1 MCFVVTSQILALP
14 FYDFA
19 FLTLEKQDG
28 QNSVLSVVGPIATSV
43 GALRLMMKSILSQE
57 PWLHDPLVA
66 EIPWRDA
73 QEQAV
78 LDLVKSSG
86 DGQLSFGVMHL
97 DGQIHPQ
104 PPVRRAIEIVVKTVE
119 KLGHKVI
126 EWKPPS
132 HKRGVDLCVRNPSP
146 LKLEIF

>member
-1 MCFVVTSQILALP
+1 M
-14 FYDFA
+14 
-19 FLTLEKQDG
+19 
-28 QNSVLSVVGPIATSV
+28 LSVVGPIATSV

-73 QEQAV
+73 QEQEV
-78 LDLVKSSG
+78 LDMIKSSG
-86 DGQLSFGVMHL
+86 GGQLSFGVMYL

-104 PPVRRAIEIVVKTVE
+104 PPVHRAIEIVVKTVE

-126 EWKPPS
+126 EWQPPS
-132 HKRGVDLCVRNPSP
+132 HARGTELVVRIPSP
-146 LKLEIF
+146 VKLEKS

>member
-1 MCFVVTSQILALP
+1 M
-14 FYDFA
+14 
-19 FLTLEKQDG
+19 
-28 QNSVLSVVGPIATSV
+28 LSVVGPLATSV

-73 QEQAV
+73 QEQAI
-78 LDLVKSSG
+78 LDLASSSG
-86 DGQLSFGVMHL
+86 GGQLSFGVMYL

-119 KLGHKVI
+119 KLGHKII

-132 HKRGVDLCVRNPSP
+132 HQRGAELCVRKP
-146 LKLEIF
+146 LSLA

>member
-1 MCFVVTSQILALP
+1 MGNHNRNPHVHSPCSYTMMTS
-14 FYDFA
+14 DM
-19 FLTLEKQDG
+19 QDG

-43 GALRLMMKSILSQE
+43 GALRLIMKSILSQE

-73 QEQAV
+73 QEKAV
-78 LDLVKSSG
+78 LDMIKSSG
-86 DGQLSFGVMHL
+86 GGQLSFGVMYL
-97 DGQIHPQ
+97 DGKIHPQ
-104 PPVRRAIEIVVKTVE
+104 PPVRRAMEIVVKTVE

-132 HKRGVDLCVRNPSP
+132 HARGADLAVRSP
-146 LKLEIF
+146 PPLLLKNL

>member
-1 MCFVVTSQILALP
+1 MLGVCTPCSYEMLTS
-14 FYDFA
+14 D
-19 FLTLEKQDG
+19 TQDG
-28 QNSVLSVVGPIATSV
+28 QNSVLSVVGPLATSV

-73 QEQAV
+73 QEQAI
-78 LDLVKSSG
+78 LDLARSSG
-86 DGQLSFGVMHL
+86 GGQLSFGVMYL

-119 KLGHKVI
+119 KLGHKII

-132 HKRGVDLCVRNPSP
+132 HQRGAELCVRKP
-146 LKLEIF
+146 LSLA